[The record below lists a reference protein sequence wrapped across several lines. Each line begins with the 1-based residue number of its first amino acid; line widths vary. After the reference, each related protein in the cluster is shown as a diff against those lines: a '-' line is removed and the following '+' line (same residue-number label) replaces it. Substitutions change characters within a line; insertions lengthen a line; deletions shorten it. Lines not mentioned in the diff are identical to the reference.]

1 MSAGICIMNRNA
13 IAMAADSAVTIG
25 DHIAIH
31 NSANKLFSLSKV
43 SPVGAIIYANSDFLG
58 VPIEIIIKEYK
69 KYIGTKSYSTLE
81 EYFNVFISYLESN
94 IHLYRLDLNEEI
106 YVTNVFASLISI
118 LLANYTDLYNDK
130 VKEKSESLSNKDKIN
145 IAIKALNATKQYID
159 SQKTN
164 TDISFVEYI
173 KQKYKPLFNQILKK
187 EEKFN
192 WLTDELVEDL
202 SNYACN
208 IFDKQYDRSA
218 YVGLAIAGYGDNEIY
233 PSLIHVHLYGYLNG
247 KIRYSIIE
255 RISITEQSP
264 SSVIPLA
271 QVDVMQTF
279 LFGINDHFLRYLANE
294 IPSQIEDSVNKMNDS
309 FFASGGKNSILEQMK
324 SVTGNILQHMQTTAF
339 KNYLSPI
346 LESVA
351 TLPIE
356 ELGLLAESLINI
368 TSIRRKV
375 VFDRNIGTV
384 GGPIDVSI
392 VSKGDGFIW
401 LKRKHYFDRKFNPQ
415 YFYSHYMPNNKGNG
429 NDDE

>member
-25 DHIAIH
+25 NHIAIH

-43 SPVGAIIYANSDFLG
+43 APIGAIIYADSVFLG

-69 KYIGTKSYSTLE
+69 KYIGTKSFSTLK
-81 EYFNVFISYLESN
+81 EYFNIFISYLETN
-94 IHLYRLDLNEEI
+94 IHLYRLDINEKP
-106 YVTNVFASLISI
+106 YVTNVFISI
-118 LLANYTDLYNDK
+118 ISVLLDNYTDLYN
-130 VKEKSESLSNKDKIN
+130 EKIKSDSLSNEEKIN
-145 IAIKALNATKQYID
+145 IAIEALNATKQYID
-159 SQKTN
+159 SQEMN

-173 KQKYKPLFNQILKK
+173 KQKYKSLFIQILKN

-192 WLTDELVEDL
+192 WLTDEQVEDL

-208 IFDKQYDRSA
+208 IFDKKYDRSA

-233 PSLIHVHLYGYLNG
+233 PSLIHVHLYGYINR

-255 RISITEQSP
+255 EISITEQYP

-279 LFGINDHFLRYLANE
+279 LFGINDHFLGYLANE
-294 IPSQIEDSVNKMNDS
+294 IPKQIEDSLNKMNDS
-309 FFASGGKNSILEQMK
+309 FFASGGKKSILGQMK
-324 SVTGNILQHMQTTAF
+324 SVTGKILQHMQTTAF

-375 VFDRNIGTV
+375 AFDRNIGTV

-415 YFYSHYMPNNKGNG
+415 YFYSHYMQNIKGNG